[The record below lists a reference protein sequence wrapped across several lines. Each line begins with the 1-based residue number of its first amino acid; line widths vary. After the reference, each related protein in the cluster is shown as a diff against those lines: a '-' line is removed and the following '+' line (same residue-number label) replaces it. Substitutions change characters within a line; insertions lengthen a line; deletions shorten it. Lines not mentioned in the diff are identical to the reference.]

1 MNDKD
6 DKILSAL
13 SNALEYIAEIQS
25 YDRFSSGFAF
35 FMKHEIGMDD
45 ELIEVIQK
53 EYFGQYKYGCKC
65 DKIQLG
71 GGKTNANDL

>member
-53 EYFGQYKYGCKC
+53 EYFG
-65 DKIQLG
+65 
-71 GGKTNANDL
+71 